1 VKTIKE
7 RPSLK
12 RGRRRVSKRW
22 VSPHTSGVRSSP
34 TTPGRLLI
42 YGVTGYTGRLVAA
55 QAKARG
61 LDVVLAGRSAER
73 VRPLAQSLRLPWRAV
88 GLDEPSRL
96 DKVLDHV
103 DVMLNLAG
111 PFMMTAR
118 PALESCLRTNTHYLD
133 VTGELAVFQDLHRYD
148 SRARTRGI
156 MVMPGI
162 GFAALASDCL
172 AAHVASRLP
181 KAQFLRLGISRPDI
195 FSRGTLKTMFS
206 LVRERV
212 SIRREGRLTSVPV
225 GRLERTFDYGEGQ
238 RVSTAV
244 NWADVYT
251 AYYTTGIP
259 NIEVYAE
266 AGVFERGFY
275 QLGAWFA
282 EPMKLAPWQWMQ
294 DLQASM
300 WPEGPSEAERAASR
314 RVIVAEAE
322 DQWRRQVCSRLTTPD
337 GYSFTADVALTV
349 AERVLAGEY
358 QAGFQT
364 PAGVYGADFV
374 LAFEGVRREDLKKY
388 SWV

>member
-1 VKTIKE
+1 MPTAAPAASLATT
-7 RPSLK
+7 RRAHPSDPSTRAAALDE
-12 RGRRRVSKRW
+12 
-22 VSPHTSGVRSSP
+22 
-34 TTPGRLLI
+34 LAL
-42 YGVTGYTGRLVAA
+42 AA
-55 QAKARG
+55 QGGDPDTVARF
-61 LDVVLAGRSAER
+61 LARLTER

-225 GRLERTFDYGEGQ
+225 GRLGGR
-238 RVSTAV
+238 SI
-244 NWADVYT
+244 
-251 AYYTTGIP
+251 TGK
-259 NIEVYAE
+259 
-266 AGVFERGFY
+266 G
-275 QLGAWFA
+275 
-282 EPMKLAPWQWMQ
+282 
-294 DLQASM
+294 
-300 WPEGPSEAERAASR
+300 SE
-314 RVIVAEAE
+314 
-322 DQWRRQVCSRLTTPD
+322 
-337 GYSFTADVALTV
+337 
-349 AERVLAGEY
+349 
-358 QAGFQT
+358 
-364 PAGVYGADFV
+364 
-374 LAFEGVRREDLKKY
+374 
-388 SWV
+388 